1 MRDARPVA
9 ARRLGRRRA
18 AHPILAVAAPAAVV
32 VTMMLGLASCGNSG
46 DTATPSGSNVSSNS
60 EVDAGGPNESPGV
73 TDSEIKFASFGTNS
87 ANPLGTCVLDC
98 FDAGVKAY
106 FAWRND
112 EGGVHGRQL
121 VLSEELDDQLMQNQ
135 QRALEI
141 VSANDVFA
149 TFSAAQVASGWADIA
164 QAGIPLYTWAINF
177 NEMNGKPGIYGNAP
191 VTCAG
196 CTGPFIPWVAKQA
209 GATKIASLGYGISQ
223 NSKDCANGQK
233 ASVERYAANTGQS
246 AAYTNA
252 DLGFGLPNGIAN
264 EVTAMKSAGVDF
276 IATCLDLNGVKT
288 LEQEMA
294 RQGMGD
300 VPVLHANTYD
310 VDYIS
315 SAGDLFEGDFVGV
328 GFRPFEADAGNSQIG
343 KYHEWM
349 EKTGAKETELA
360 MNGWMNA
367 DLAYQGIKAAGPSFT
382 RASVI
387 EATNKLTAWSAG
399 GLTTPIDW
407 SRQHQFPTEG
417 DQATNGYKDYCRS
430 FVRVKSQ
437 KFELVGEKDKPFVCL
452 DATGNTLPEAVYK
465 NFE

>member
-1 MRDARPVA
+1 
-9 ARRLGRRRA
+9 
-18 AHPILAVAAPAAVV
+18 
-32 VTMMLGLASCGNSG
+32 
-46 DTATPSGSNVSSNS
+46 
-60 EVDAGGPNESPGV
+60 
-73 TDSEIKFASFGTNS
+73 
-87 ANPLGTCVLDC
+87 
-98 FDAGVKAY
+98 
-106 FAWRND
+106 
-112 EGGVHGRQL
+112 
-121 VLSEELDDQLMQNQ
+121 
-135 QRALEI
+135 
-141 VSANDVFA
+141 
-149 TFSAAQVASGWADIA
+149 
-164 QAGIPLYTWAINF
+164 
-177 NEMNGKPGIYGNAP
+177 
-191 VTCAG
+191 
-196 CTGPFIPWVAKQA
+196 
-209 GATKIASLGYGISQ
+209 
-223 NSKDCANGQK
+223 
-233 ASVERYAANTGQS
+233 
-246 AAYTNA
+246 
-252 DLGFGLPNGIAN
+252 
-264 EVTAMKSAGVDF
+264 MKSAGVDF